1 MKMGSSNGQL
11 DAENKDLEWSQRI
24 KLAATYRIFDYLGW
38 TSLIFNHITV
48 RTPGSEHNFL
58 INPFGLRY
66 DEVTASNLV
75 KVDSAGKNVKGPN
88 YEDWDIN
95 EAGFT
100 IHSAIHN
107 NVEDALCIMHTHT
120 PAGLAVACKK
130 NGLTNTNIYSSM
142 IFDRVSYHN
151 FEGVTLRNDEQE
163 RLLESMGSNPLLIL
177 RNHGLLATGRT
188 IEEAFVRL
196 WTLQMACETQILTE
210 SMAGPNI
217 EVTRDATAYNMR
229 EVRLFSDTPRE
240 TDKSFDALV
249 RIIDSRDPSYKN

>member
-1 MKMGSSNGQL
+1 MQTSNF
-11 DAENKDLEWSQRI
+11 ENNTEEWHLRV

-38 TSLIFNHITV
+38 TSIIFNHITT
-48 RTPGSEHNFL
+48 RIPGPDHNFL

-75 KVDSAGKNVKGPN
+75 KVDANGKKIVGSN

-107 NVEDALCIMHTHT
+107 HVKDALCIMHTHT
-120 PAGLAVACKK
+120 PAGLAVACKT

-142 IFDRVSYHN
+142 IFGRISYHD
-151 FEGVTLRNDEQE
+151 FEGVALRNDEQE
-163 RLLESMGSNPLLIL
+163 RLVQSIGSNPLLIL
-177 RNHGLLATGRT
+177 RNHGLLSMGRT

-196 WTLQMACETQILTE
+196 WTLQKACETQVLTE
-210 SMAGPNI
+210 SMTGPNI
-217 EVTRDATAYNMR
+217 EVTNEATAFNIR
-229 EVRLFSDTPRE
+229 EVRLFNEDPRQ
-240 TDKSFDALV
+240 TDKSFNALL
-249 RIIDSRDPSYKN
+249 RIIDKIDPSYKS